1 MSQPDP
7 ARQRFIALQMLRLSG
22 AVFALLGLLVV
33 AKRIDMPLAA
43 GYVFLVVGFLDLF
56 VVPLLLAKRW
66 KSPPQ

>member
-7 ARQRFIALQMLRLSG
+7 ARQRFIALQLLRLSG

-33 AKRIDMPLAA
+33 AKRIDMPLVA
-43 GYVFLVVGFLDLF
+43 GYVFLAVGFLDLF

>member
-33 AKRIDMPLAA
+33 AKRIDMPLVA

>member
-7 ARQRFIALQMLRLSG
+7 ARQRFIALQLLRLSG

-33 AKRIDMPLAA
+33 AKRIDMPLVA

>member
-7 ARQRFIALQMLRLSG
+7 ARQRFIALQAIRLSG
-22 AVFALLGLLVV
+22 AVFALIGLVTIAGKMPLPVV
-33 AKRIDMPLAA
+33 A
-43 GYVFLVVGFLDLF
+43 GYAFLGVGFLDLF